1 MSGCQRRTVDFIAH
15 YGYVETEP
23 KTKRSRSL
31 RLLPAFVISMLE
43 QHKEKQAVQRLKVG
57 DPWHDLD
64 LVICGLEGN
73 YLNPRYILKMFD
85 KLLTEA
91 GLPHMRIHDLRHC
104 VITLLS
110 GEGVDPLSIQQLA
123 GHEDIVT
130 TLGVYGHFN
139 PVMAQVIADKLG
151 GLFGQGADS

>member
-1 MSGCQRRTVDFIAH
+1 MHRTVDFIAR

-23 KTKRSRSL
+23 KTKRSKRKL
-31 RLLPAFVISMLE
+31 LLPTFVIKMLE
-43 QHKEKQAVQRLKVG
+43 QHKENQAAQRLKVG
-57 DPWHDLD
+57 DSWHDLD

-85 KLLTEA
+85 KLLAEA

-104 VITLLS
+104 VITLLT

-139 PVMAQVIADKLG
+139 PAMAQVIADKLG
-151 GLFGQGADS
+151 GLFGQGTDS